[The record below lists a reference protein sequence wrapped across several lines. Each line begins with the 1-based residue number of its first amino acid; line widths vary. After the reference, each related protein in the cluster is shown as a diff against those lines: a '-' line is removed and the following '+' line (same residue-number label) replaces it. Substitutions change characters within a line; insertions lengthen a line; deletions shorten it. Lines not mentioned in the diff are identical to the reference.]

1 MSSFLSIDPQYLAS
15 QYTQI
20 ERAGTD
26 KLLSA
31 KSNQFSAQLNAIKKL
46 QTALKDFSTQLK
58 DFRSSAD
65 SSLLANTASS
75 SSESTLSV
83 KAGSTAVAGSYDVF
97 VEQLAQNHQLAL
109 SFDPAATLATDGE
122 FSIDLAGNS
131 FSVDLAGLPANATVT
146 ELAAAINN
154 HVDNPGVSATLMRS
168 GTETFLVISSDD
180 SGAANQLSLNFTAG
194 TDPAGADIST
204 ALAGQQELKKAQDA
218 IVRLGSDSA
227 ISVTSASNSLSGVIE
242 GVTIDL
248 LKVQTAG
255 DSPVS
260 IKVGQDN
267 EAISGKLQQ
276 FVDGVNGIIGSIN
289 KDSNLNSDSMARS
302 IQNQLRSAFQGTF
315 EGSTLY
321 SVGLEFDRNG
331 KLNINS
337 KRFEQA
343 LAADP
348 AKLDA
353 MLSSDTGVLA
363 KLETSLEPY
372 SKNFGLLNDKTKT
385 LQASLDLVTEKQKRH
400 DYSMELTYKRYLGQ
414 FTQMQVT
421 IAQLESSLGQF

>member
-31 KSNQFSAQLNAIKKL
+31 KSSQFSAQLNAIKKL

-83 KAGSTAVAGSYDVF
+83 NAGSTAVAGSYDIF

-122 FSIDLAGNS
+122 FSIDLAGS
-131 FSVDLAGLPANATVT
+131 SLSVDLASLPANATVT

-154 HVDNPGVSATLMRS
+154 HLDNPGVSATLMRS
-168 GTETFLVISSDD
+168 GTETFLVISSDA
-180 SGAANQLSLNFTAG
+180 SGAANQLSLNFSAG
-194 TDPAGADIST
+194 TDPAGADISA

-227 ISVTSASNSLSGVIE
+227 ISVTSASNSLTNVIE

-248 LKVQTAG
+248 LKAQASG

-260 IKVGQDN
+260 IKVGQDD
-267 EAISGKLQQ
+267 EAITAKLQQ
-276 FVDGVNGIIGSIN
+276 FVDGVNGIINSIS
-289 KDSNLNSDSMARS
+289 KDSNLSSDSMARS

-343 LAADP
+343 LTTDP

-353 MLSSDTGVLA
+353 MLSSDTGLLA

-400 DYSMELTYKRYLGQ
+400 DYSMELTYQRYLGQ